1 MDTVLFSSL
10 LGFAF
15 VTSVTPGP
23 NNLMIM
29 TSGAAFGWRR
39 SLRHLL
45 GIALGFGFM
54 IAMVTLGLGHLIAQV
69 PELLD
74 AIKIAGAL
82 WLMWLAFQFLNAKP
96 AGDDSPAGATRG
108 RPLRFHEAALFQWV
122 NPKAWTMA
130 LAVASGYVGL
140 APSHWLRAGL
150 IALVFLIMAL
160 LCTSLWL
167 MAGEALHRI
176 LKGPGAGRVFGYL
189 MAGLIAATAIV
200 IVAT

>member
-1 MDTVLFSSL
+1 MDTVLLSSL

-29 TSGAAFGWRR
+29 TSGASFGWRR

-54 IAMVTLGLGHLIAQV
+54 IAMVTLGLGQLVAQV

-82 WLMWLAFQFLNAKP
+82 WMLWLAFQFLKARP
-96 AGDDSPAGATRG
+96 AGDDSAGGATRG
-108 RPLRFHEAALFQWV
+108 RPLRFYEAALFQWV
-122 NPKAWTMA
+122 NPKAWTLA

-140 APSHWLRAGL
+140 ASSHWLRACL

-176 LKGPGAGRVFGYL
+176 LKGPGASRIFSYL
-189 MAGLIAATAIV
+189 MAGLIAATAVV